1 MNSEFLGLLNRFL
14 RTNGMASDAAKY
26 RRNSTIE
33 PKLKEMDLVQLKQRR
48 AAEFGG
54 WNRVW
59 VLAAS
64 LIVSCAGCGRPK
76 KIEPLTIANPF
87 LGTATV
93 AVAPAVNVSGSV
105 DFDPNRLADQMASEL
120 GFADRITVIP
130 VSRVLG
136 AMAVQGKDQV
146 TSRPQA
152 MEVAEIVG
160 ADAILVFAVTEYD
173 AFDPP
178 RIGITAQLFGVA
190 PVGSMTG
197 PVGDANAQEGRLLAQ
212 TQRVFSGANAEV
224 VQEIMSYAALRDGDE
239 SPYGWRRY
247 VVSQQ
252 HFVRFCC
259 HATIKSLLS
268 GDRWAVVAAGTGSG
282 R

>member
-1 MNSEFLGLLNRFL
+1 
-14 RTNGMASDAAKY
+14 MASDAAKY